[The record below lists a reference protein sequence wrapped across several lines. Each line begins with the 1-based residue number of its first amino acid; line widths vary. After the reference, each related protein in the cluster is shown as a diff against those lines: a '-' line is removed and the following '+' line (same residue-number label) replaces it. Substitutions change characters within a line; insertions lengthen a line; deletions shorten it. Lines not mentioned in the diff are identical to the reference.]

1 LRGELFSIPSSTGR
15 IHSGS
20 GYFAQSTFGATIR
33 NVALIKNLGKS
44 GMACGLTTGECT
56 ENGDGFRIRT
66 HMPANSGFGNVLRY
80 NTFEK
85 IGYNG
90 IDVFGPE
97 TTIEKNLITQTC
109 YSKADCGAVRTF
121 GSGSL
126 ASTSVYNI
134 HLIFNII
141 VDIPGNVDGCH
152 ASRAA
157 FGMGLYVDNYSRDV
171 ETRGNTVI
179 DTTATGILYQR
190 SSGQISGNTVFN
202 LIRNAFSAQVSLGGS
217 GRA

>member
-1 LRGELFSIPSSTGR
+1 
-15 IHSGS
+15 
-20 GYFAQSTFGATIR
+20 
-33 NVALIKNLGKS
+33 
-44 GMACGLTTGECT
+44 MA
-56 ENGDGFRIRT
+56 
-66 HMPANSGFGNVLRY
+66 ANSGFGNVLRY

-109 YSKADCGAVRTF
+109 YSKADCGAVRVF

-126 ASTSVYNI
+126 ASTTVYNI
-134 HLIFNII
+134 HLIDNLI

-157 FGMGLYVDNYSRDV
+157 MGMGLYVDNYSRDV
-171 ETRGNTVI
+171 ETRGNTII

-190 SSGQISGNTVFN
+190 SSGQISGNNVFN
-202 LIRNAFSAQVSLGGS
+202 ASIGDGVQCPGQPGRQRDAREHERQRAVRVEIQRVDALRRRAQQPPGFG
-217 GRA
+217 